1 MIGVPPQYYDM
12 VNVGGSAAF
21 GGGMVG
27 GLSENDGQCAA
38 EKISTIST
46 NQYQLLY
53 IYVCKWYLCDFK
65 TNRVSCA
72 LFYVIRKIIINKNLY
87 L

>member
-1 MIGVPPQYYDM
+1 MT
-12 VNVGGSAAF
+12 VNWQNRIWEISTMQNETIKVLGFRRSIVTSNDWGSAAF

-46 NQYQLLY
+46 NQ
-53 IYVCKWYLCDFK
+53 C
-65 TNRVSCA
+65 
-72 LFYVIRKIIINKNLY
+72 
-87 L
+87 